1 MWNSNKVQLH
11 FIHVES
17 SSTLQRIM
25 SSVSDSSSSSD
36 LLIPRAASV
45 TLVVI
50 AVLIVVVVLV
60 WQWVLLWAR
69 RTYRLMVSKNTVN
82 LDESFLH
89 DRPSARSC
97 LKCVL
102 LHKFNVGWSKQPNR
116 EGLDLIAKSS
126 DKVTGL
132 KVTFKKENRGPKGQ
146 DTKEEEGEEVKDA
159 SRTAPPPLVIG
170 TIR

>member
-1 MWNSNKVQLH
+1 MS
-11 FIHVES
+11 
-17 SSTLQRIM
+17 
-25 SSVSDSSSSSD
+25 SSVSGYSNSSD
-36 LLIPRAASV
+36 PLVPRAASV
-45 TLVVI
+45 TLIVI
-50 AVLIVVVVLV
+50 AVLIVVVVLI

-69 RTYRLMVSKNTVN
+69 RTYRRMVSKNTVN

-102 LHKFNVGWSKQPNR
+102 LHKFNVGWSRQPNR
-116 EGLDLIAKSS
+116 EGLELIAKPS

-132 KVTFKKENRGPKGQ
+132 KVTFKKKNQGPRGQ
-146 DTKEEEGEEVKDA
+146 DTTEEEENGEEEVKDA
-159 SRTAPPPLVIG
+159 SGATPPPLVIG